1 MAGSFSPLVEIS
13 ISVLGGALL
22 PSCVLYLFFLVCIM
36 VVPFANRAAV
46 ASLPALALA
55 SKPASIKEVIED
67 FAKQSPHDFVL
78 ECVQL
83 IKGRALRV
91 VFPST
96 DVMKDMISGGLT
108 FRDHPVQYKAPSVYK
123 WVTVL
128 DLPYSIPEGEIKTV
142 LSAIPSRIVVAGH
155 PCTICYRGQVRS
167 CFRCSQTGHEAKT
180 CPQKTAALSRPTAT
194 ISIVPPA
201 APSGTVV
208 FTASPTSP
216 RTFASVL
223 SGQVVP
229 TVIDTLSSTPSSP
242 FPKEVLLLPLGP
254 VDETAH
260 GVSEMDTGSS
270 PRNNPILQF
279 LIRSGQIPTLASV
292 RDLASMSNLL
302 SRQQSWITTSETVP
316 HLDLQQRAMTVH
328 RSAPGSQR
336 LLMRLSLT
344 LLLPNRQS

>member
-1 MAGSFSPLVEIS
+1 MCCIYFFWFALWSYHLQIGPLW
-13 ISVLGGALL
+13 
-22 PSCVLYLFFLVCIM
+22 PLYLPWHWLRSQR
-36 VVPFANRAAV
+36 PSRK
-46 ASLPALALA
+46 LL
-55 SKPASIKEVIED
+55 SI
-67 FAKQSPHDFVL
+67 VL

-229 TVIDTLSSTPSSP
+229 TVIDTLSSTPTSP
-242 FPKEVLLLPLGP
+242 FPKQVLLLPLGP

-260 GVSEMDTGSS
+260 GVSEMDTGG
-270 PRNNPILQF
+270 PVPET
-279 LIRSGQIPTLASV
+279 TLF
-292 RDLASMSNLL
+292 SNF
-302 SRQQSWITTSETVP
+302 
-316 HLDLQQRAMTVH
+316 
-328 RSAPGSQR
+328 
-336 LLMRLSLT
+336 
-344 LLLPNRQS
+344 